1 MSNSNNSNMPMTYWG
16 AAAYSEVRINPPG
29 AIIRKIILI
38 VCPIDLHIAGI
49 EFFDGQGT
57 TILKCGV

>member
-1 MSNSNNSNMPMTYWG
+1 MPMTCWG